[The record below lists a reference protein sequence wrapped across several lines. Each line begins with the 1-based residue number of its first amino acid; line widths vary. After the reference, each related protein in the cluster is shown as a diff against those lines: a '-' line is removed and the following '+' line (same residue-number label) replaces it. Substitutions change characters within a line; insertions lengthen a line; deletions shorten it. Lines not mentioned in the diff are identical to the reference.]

1 MTPAGG
7 NPGGGP
13 VVVREGPWERVED
26 IFCPDTLDGPGG
38 LRTIYPNGYNYY
50 NQGNTYWNVN
60 DYNKPADETLPTTCH
75 TGKKFV
81 KHGMQTTCYV
91 YECKN

>member
-1 MTPAGG
+1 MTPPGG
-7 NPGGGP
+7 NPGSGP

-26 IFCPDTLDGPGG
+26 IFCPDTKEKLQSEYGSF
-38 LRTIYPNGYNYY
+38 YNYY
-50 NQGNTYWNVN
+50 NQGNTYWNVK
-60 DYNKPADETLPTTCH
+60 DYNKPADETLPTTCT

-81 KHGMQTTCYV
+81 KHGMQATCYV